1 MNLRGDISSQPTN
14 TARRR
19 KKWAK
24 SLGAYLHFLVD
35 TTPSTTLLV
44 ELKSG
49 LSYDGTLVDVND
61 NRGQMNLTLSD
72 VVVVSSPPDF
82 IHNTLDTHPETEK
95 SDAKEELRHSREK
108 QRTFFDMVHIRGST
122 IRYISFGGSSSVD
135 GDPQRRRRGVV
146 TDWSR
151 AVRNGMSR
159 EENAKKKYAR
169 TKRKAST

>member
-1 MNLRGDISSQPTN
+1 MNP
-14 TARRR
+14 
-19 KKWAK
+19 
-24 SLGAYLHFLVD
+24 
-35 TTPSTTLLV
+35 
-44 ELKSG
+44 
-49 LSYDGTLVDVND
+49 
-61 NRGQMNLTLSD
+61 TLSD
-72 VVVVSSPPDF
+72 VVAVSSPPDF

-108 QRTFFDMVHIRGST
+108 QLTFFDMVHIRGST

-135 GDPQRRRRGVV
+135 GDPQHKRRGVV

-159 EENAKKKYAR
+159 EENPKKKYVR